1 MAKKMCKPMVKRM
14 FISLTLG
21 ALFGLLCAYFASTN
35 TLDPNFWGSAVM
47 WSIFFNR
54 FVIGFVVALAGFI
67 VVHPLL
73 NIRMYPVC
81 RGACAGFLVSLS
93 LAFGAYSTGGEQ
105 ANIIFWGS
113 IVSGMIYGLIID
125 LVATKVAGEG
135 ETLLPGTQK

>member
-1 MAKKMCKPMVKRM
+1 MCKPMVKRM
-14 FISLTLG
+14 FISLTLW

-54 FVIGFVVALAGFI
+54 FVIGFVVALAWFI

-81 RGACAGFLVSLS
+81 RWACAWFLVSLS

-105 ANIIFWGS
+105 ANIIFWWS
-113 IVSGMIYGLIID
+113 IVSWMIYGLIID
-125 LVATKVAGEG
+125 LVATKVAWEG